1 MEEIKSKIRENE
13 DQEHVSIIR
22 AQQEAIMNSI
32 RALAVMTDMGIMVC
46 LTKDGHQLT
55 GYIPRPS
62 GKDKEQ
68 DFVCCY
74 ITLIN
79 TLTKQLRYNELN
91 DEEIDEYMSA
101 LWKTAKDVFQ
111 MKNEEKKSEEMK
123 NEE

>member
-1 MEEIKSKIRENE
+1 MEEIKATIRENE

-32 RALAVMTDMGIMVC
+32 RALAVMADMGILVC
-46 LTKDGHQLT
+46 LIKDGQQLT
-55 GYIPRPS
+55 GYIPQPS

-68 DFVCCY
+68 DYVCCY

-79 TLTKQLRYNELN
+79 MLMKQLRHNELN
-91 DEEIDEYMSA
+91 DVEIDEYMSA
-101 LWKTAKDVFQ
+101 LLKTAKDVFQ
-111 MKNEEKKSEEMK
+111 MKNEEMK